1 MSALWP
7 PRAGQRST
15 SGCQLCVG
23 LRSLVR
29 LTPGDSTRPKGD
41 IIVADSVLAN
51 PNNAAL
57 ANDLTQHYELELKIM
72 SSMRALGSELADC

>member
-29 LTPGDSTRPKGD
+29 LTPGDSTRPKTD
-41 IIVADSVLAN
+41 IGSMTEDDGNPADTGHY
-51 PNNAAL
+51 AAL
-57 ANDLTQHYELELKIM
+57 FLHH
-72 SSMRALGSELADC
+72 